1 MKYTKT
7 INLDVNKPFY
17 EVLHAKQ
24 NDNARYLLFNLL
36 NNGVPFVLTDKTVRA
51 YAIKPD
57 NTEIY
62 NDLTIINAINGQAE
76 LQLTSQMLAVPG
88 MISVELVIFE
98 GTDILST
105 VKFVIEVT
113 GNLRNDAAIESTNE
127 FSALL
132 NALASID
139 NLEVN

>member
-57 NTEIY
+57 
-62 NDLTIINAINGQAE
+62 
-76 LQLTSQMLAVPG
+76 
-88 MISVELVIFE
+88 
-98 GTDILST
+98 GTKI
-105 VKFVIEVT
+105 
-113 GNLRNDAAIESTNE
+113 
-127 FSALL
+127 
-132 NALASID
+132 
-139 NLEVN
+139 